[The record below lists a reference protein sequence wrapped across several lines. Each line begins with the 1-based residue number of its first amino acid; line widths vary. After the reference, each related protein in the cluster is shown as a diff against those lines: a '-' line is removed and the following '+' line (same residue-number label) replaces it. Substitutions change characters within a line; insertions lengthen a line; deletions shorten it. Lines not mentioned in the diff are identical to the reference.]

1 MAFSSPTPPV
11 NPAPQPNTSER
22 SGVPTATS
30 TASIE
35 AEVDASMAPSPA
47 PGEATPMAPASIS
60 GETSDPRRVSF
71 SPWWT
76 RGMKALHYSLLDP
89 LIPLL
94 LWKIRTGLSRGQ
106 RSQRTELGSQALMW
120 FLIYCSRRET
130 SSRFPLISISPAPH
144 LRIGPI
150 AWT

>member
-1 MAFSSPTPPV
+1 
-11 NPAPQPNTSER
+11 
-22 SGVPTATS
+22 
-30 TASIE
+30 
-35 AEVDASMAPSPA
+35 MAPSLA

-94 LWKIRTGLSRGQ
+94 LRKIRTGLSRSQ
-106 RSQRTELGSQALMW
+106 RSQWTELGSQALM
-120 FLIYCSRRET
+120 
-130 SSRFPLISISPAPH
+130 
-144 LRIGPI
+144 
-150 AWT
+150 